1 MIESG
6 TRRIGVANLFWPRSA
21 ALWLLPPA
29 VLATP
34 VLWTGWWDG
43 SGHLGS
49 KSAAVLLLV
58 AMVLFLLTTISY
70 AVWSQVL
77 EIRGVRHAIL
87 YAAAGWVLSRV
98 VFWMPL
104 PIFDHVYMDVYATE
118 RLGIFG
124 GETGMTVVAALALG
138 GAVGSVI
145 CAYLDLSAILRWG
158 FLAVAAPFVTMIM
171 FLQSTTSW
179 LVTLVDDTCILLILG
194 FAILARILFVQ
205 NSTSTS
211 VADKNQSSNADIKVR
226 LSWIGAIIVA
236 GAFIAVT
243 VRYLRVSN
251 FGEHE
256 FSHWMITWFLSL
268 AVSLITFILASKFS
282 DQFLWKIKISSL
294 ALLVSLAIGS
304 FPGMQYIDTTQKELY
319 FVIVAVSTYIEL
331 ISPLG
336 VTFMLSALMITAI
349 VRSRDLLQFESV
361 MIGGVFPALFL
372 FTLGKSWLAY
382 PQDSLNLLYWAEP
395 TLLLIVLFAM
405 MISVFNPD
413 LSLKQTPSDAGS
425 PLHMSRVSLSG
436 S

>member
-1 MIESG
+1 
-6 TRRIGVANLFWPRSA
+6 
-21 ALWLLPPA
+21 
-29 VLATP
+29 
-34 VLWTGWWDG
+34 
-43 SGHLGS
+43 
-49 KSAAVLLLV
+49 
-58 AMVLFLLTTISY
+58 
-70 AVWSQVL
+70 
-77 EIRGVRHAIL
+77 
-87 YAAAGWVLSRV
+87 
-98 VFWMPL
+98 MPL

-226 LSWIGAIIVA
+226 LSWIGGIIVA

-256 FSHWMITWFLSL
+256 ISHWMITWFLSL
-268 AVSLITFILASKFS
+268 AVSLITFMLASKFS

-382 PQDSLNLLYWAEP
+382 PQDSLNLSYWAEP

>member
-104 PIFDHVYMDVYATE
+104 PIFDHVYMEVYATE

-124 GETGMTVVAALALG
+124 GETGMTFVAVLALG

-158 FLAVAAPFVTMIM
+158 FLAIAAPFVTMIM

-211 VADKNQSSNADIKVR
+211 VANKNQSSNADIKVR
-226 LSWIGAIIVA
+226 LSWIGGIIVA
-236 GAFIAVT
+236 GAFLAVT

-256 FSHWMITWFLSL
+256 ISHWMITWFLSL
-268 AVSLITFILASKFS
+268 AISLITFILASKFS

-336 VTFMLSALMITAI
+336 ITFMLSALVITVI
-349 VRSRDLLQFESV
+349 GRSFDLLQFESA

-382 PQDSLNLLYWAEP
+382 PEDSLNLLYWAEP

-405 MISVFNPD
+405 MISVFNPG
-413 LSLKQTPSDAGS
+413 LSLKQTPLDAG
-425 PLHMSRVSLSG
+425 LQ
-436 S
+436 